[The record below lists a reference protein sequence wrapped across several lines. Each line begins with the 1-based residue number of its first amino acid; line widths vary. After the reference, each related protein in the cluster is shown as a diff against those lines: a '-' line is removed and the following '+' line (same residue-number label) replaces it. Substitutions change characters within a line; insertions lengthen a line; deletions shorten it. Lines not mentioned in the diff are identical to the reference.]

1 MEDNKQP
8 LDSFEKKPTKKST
21 KPAPKKDTL
30 EQKVEDLSSTF
41 NANQIASMLMI
52 QKSKVLEILNK

>member
-1 MEDNKQP
+1 MEN
-8 LDSFEKKPTKKST
+8 DSVKGQYVEPKKTKKST
-21 KPAPKKDTL
+21 KPAPKEKTL